1 MQNAFRRRFGNA
13 LQWYQVLEQQMNHEV
28 DSWVQAISS
37 SHRDQTKSHDEVSN
51 TISPADL
58 PRTSHS
64 ASTHNPLSL
73 IQPSTAATAATEVLD
88 DKGIHPEIGT
98 AEGTADR
105 IWRETCT
112 PRAFPL
118 PLSDSTRALDRRARE
133 ECPSPYLTRRCPV
146 CFSTSSAQLDHS
158 RYVIIMIQALHYLKD
173 HRARAIVC
181 LDANF
186 SQRRRHSKYQDP
198 KLLHPD
204 TYWISPEDVKKME
217 VEVEAARTG
226 IKREV
231 TNATHVSTDM
241 QDIPDE
247 VYNDCQKTFTA
258 AQNISKASNKIF
270 ADTAIMA
277 LVCRHDCPLLLV
289 NMTSP
294 GERQHYALA
303 LLHELFGQLPNDWH
317 IGLLYDIACQLRRSM
332 QKVCVILINS
342 SQ

>member
-28 DSWVQAISS
+28 NSWAQAISS
-37 SHRDQTKSHDEVSN
+37 GHCDQTKPRDDISN
-51 TISPADL
+51 TISPVDS

-64 ASTHNPLSL
+64 ASTHDPFSL
-73 IQPSTAATAATEVLD
+73 IQPKTAAAEVIC
-88 DKGIHPEIGT
+88 DKEIHPEIVMIGK
-98 AEGTADR
+98 AEGTANPG
-105 IWRETCT
+105 WHQTCT
-112 PRAFPL
+112 PKSFPL
-118 PLSDSTRALDRRARE
+118 PSSHSTRTLDRHARE
-133 ECPSPYLTRRCPV
+133 GRPSPYLTRRCPV
-146 CFSTSSAQLDHS
+146 CFSASGAKLDHS
-158 RYVIIMIQALHYLKD
+158 RYVIVMIQALAYLKD
-173 HRARAIVC
+173 HSAHAIVC

-198 KLLHPD
+198 TLVHPD

-217 VEVEAARTG
+217 VQVEAARTG
-226 IKREV
+226 TKREV
-231 TNATHVSTDM
+231 ANNTPTPM
-241 QDIPDE
+241 GMPDIPDE
-247 VYNDCQKTFTA
+247 VYDDCQKTFIA
-258 AQNISKASNKIF
+258 AQNINKASNKAF

-303 LLHELFGQLPNDWH
+303 LLEEFFRQLPNDWD

-332 QKVCVILINS
+332 QKVCVN
-342 SQ
+342 